1 MKSSHILIRMVFIE
15 DKGSVFEAP
24 LEVVWKY
31 LFDGEAHDKVHK
43 STRNPSFKPISK
55 TSFVYS
61 SERDFDGN
69 WIAESMRQSVF
80 PPLGMSTEWLE
91 GAFAGSKMFYLYSP
105 KGNNKTQ
112 IGVFGDFQSKT
123 IPDSDLEQSVRKF
136 LEGEYSDDAP
146 AIKDYAMKSK
156 KANKKESAVFFKD
169 VGGIFDAPIGVT
181 WKYFFEGGEDHENAH
196 AKRSRNFK
204 FKSVSEGVSV
214 MSQERKK
221 HNRWNGETIQMT
233 NLAPLGYVFEM
244 LKGPITGSKFLYIYT
259 PKDNKTHVD
268 VYAYLKSRSIPK
280 DRLTKEV
287 RADLA
292 LDFKEDTL
300 NLRTFVEKKH

>member
-1 MKSSHILIRMVFIE
+1 MVYIE
-15 DKGSVFEAP
+15 DRGSVFDAP
-24 LEVVWKY
+24 LEIVWKY

-55 TSFVYS
+55 TSFIYS
-61 SERDFDGN
+61 SERNFDGS
-69 WIAESMRQSVF
+69 WIPESMRQSVF

-112 IGVFGDFQSKT
+112 IDVFGDFQSKT
-123 IPDSDLEQSVRKF
+123 ITGNDLEQAVRKF

-146 AIKDYAMKSK
+146 AIRDYVKNHK
-156 KANKKESAVFFKD
+156 KRSKKESAVFFKD
-169 VGGIFDAPIGVT
+169 VGGVFDAPMDVT
-181 WKYFFEGGEDHENAH
+181 WKYFFEGGEDHDNAH

-204 FKSVSEGVSV
+204 FKSVSESVSE

-221 HNRWNGETIQMT
+221 HNRWTAETIQMT

-244 LKGPITGSKFLYIYT
+244 LKGPIPGSKFLYVYS
-259 PKDNKTHVD
+259 PKDNKTQVD

-280 DRLTKEV
+280 NRLAKEV

-292 LDFKEDTL
+292 LDFKEDAPA
-300 NLRTFVEKKH
+300 LRTFANKNN